1 MQYNGSN
8 YNDWVNYEYDLWKS
22 ELKKLSEDPELFK
35 NFKQNDQVKRMLG
48 SSDLFGP
55 FLERIKDKDF
65 PWKEIERIDQI
76 GNPAHVFNVN
86 GYKISGICL
95 RYLYYAD
102 KVLNNI
108 RSLYGKTRLTNVVE
122 IGGGYGGF
130 CSMFDILSQG
140 RVNEIVLNSYTIFDI
155 KEVQNFQ
162 KQYLWSLDTW
172 DNGCKTIHFTD
183 IQKYK
188 NSLLFVDNYLVSF
201 YALGEF
207 PFELKKQY
215 IENVIAKVPHGFIV
229 WNPHFGPDDE
239 GIELIKKVQPK
250 VQITKEDPL
259 TAEFNLEIKW

>member
-8 YNDWVNYEYDLWKS
+8 YNDWVNYEYDLWKN

-55 FLERIKDKDF
+55 FFERIKDKDL
-65 PWKEIERIDQI
+65 PWKEIEKIDQI
-76 GNPAHVFNVN
+76 GNPTHVIDVN
-86 GYKISGICL
+86 SYKISGICL
-95 RYLYYAD
+95 RYIYYAD
-102 KVLNNI
+102 KVLNELKEFD
-108 RSLYGKTRLTNVVE
+108 SRLDLNMLE

-130 CSMFDILSQG
+130 AS
-140 RVNEIVLNSYTIFDI
+140 VLNCLLKFANKQIDLYGIFDLP
-155 KEVQNFQ
+155 EVQDFQ
-162 KQYLWSLDTW
+162 SFYLA
-172 DNGCKTIHFTD
+172 KTVMHSYGINDFFFPKVLTFIGTD
-183 IQKYK
+183 
-188 NSLLFVDNYLVSF
+188 FNYLVSF

-207 PFELKKQY
+207 PAELKKHY
-215 IENVIAKVPHGFIV
+215 IKNVIAKVPHGFIV

-239 GIELIKKVQPK
+239 GIELIKRVQPN

>member
-1 MQYNGSN
+1 MRYNGSN

-76 GNPAHVFNVN
+76 GNPTHTVDVN
-86 GYKISGICL
+86 GCKISGICL

-102 KVLNNI
+102 KVLNDLNI
-108 RSLYGKTRLTNVVE
+108 NKYDHYDLNFVE

-130 CSMFDILSQG
+130 ASCIDALSTYHNCIRFYLYG
-140 RVNEIVLNSYTIFDI
+140 IFDI
-155 KEVQNFQ
+155 PQVQNFQ
-162 KQYLWSLDTW
+162 EKYFETVIKNQYWGAGIQDTYFPQ
-172 DNGCKTIHFTD
+172 I
-183 IQKYK
+183 
-188 NSLLFVDNYLVSF
+188 NSVMPKIDYLVSF

-207 PFELKKQY
+207 PAELKKQY
-215 IENVIAKVPHGFIV
+215 IENVIAKVPHGFII

-239 GIELIKKVQPK
+239 GIELIKKVQPN
-250 VQITKEDPL
+250 VQITREDPL

>member
-35 NFKQNDQVKRMLG
+35 NFKQNDLVKRMLG
-48 SSDLFGP
+48 SSNLFGS

-76 GNPAHVFNVN
+76 GNPTHVVDVN

-102 KVLNNI
+102 KILNEI
-108 RSLYGKTRLTNVVE
+108 EKLSLNEIQMVE
-122 IGGGYGGF
+122 IGGGYGGY
-130 CSMFDILSQG
+130 CSILNALAVGRSIKIEIYGIFDLPEVQDFQEKYI
-140 RVNEIVLNSYTIFDI
+140 NETIEYQYCGCGVQHTYFATLNSNVI
-155 KEVQNFQ
+155 K
-162 KQYLWSLDTW
+162 
-172 DNGCKTIHFTD
+172 TD
-183 IQKYK
+183 
-188 NSLLFVDNYLVSF
+188 VNYLVSF

-207 PFELKKQY
+207 PTELKKQY
-215 IENVIAKVPHGFIV
+215 IEDIIAKVPHGFII

-239 GIELIKKVQPK
+239 GIQLIKKVQPN

>member
-55 FLERIKDKDF
+55 YLERIKDKDF
-65 PWKEIERIDQI
+65 PWKEIERIDQV
-76 GNPAHVFNVN
+76 GNPTHTIDVN

-102 KVLNNI
+102 KVLNDLKEFDWWNFDVNI
-108 RSLYGKTRLTNVVE
+108 LE

-130 CSMFDILSQG
+130 ASILNCLLEKSNIL
-140 RVNEIVLNSYTIFDI
+140 VNLYGIFDLP
-155 KEVQNFQ
+155 EVQDFQDNYLAKTTSCIKYGIDNFFFP
-162 KQYLWSLDTW
+162 KNNTFV
-172 DNGCKTIHFTD
+172 GTD
-183 IQKYK
+183 
-188 NSLLFVDNYLVSF
+188 FNYLVSF

-207 PFELKKQY
+207 PAELKKQY
-215 IENVIAKVPHGFIV
+215 IENVIGKVPHGFII

-239 GIELIKKVQPK
+239 GIELIKKVQPN